1 MKTSMQ
7 LKALIRNLSAK
18 KNVEAGIIL
27 RNFMQERL
35 LERISISE
43 YKNNFIFKGG
53 MLISAIVGM
62 DSRSTMDIDANIK
75 GQTFN
80 ETEIALIVNNILN
93 LPIDD
98 NVSFTLK
105 NIEEIREGADY
116 PGYRISIEAIFDK
129 TCQMLKM
136 DVTAGDSIIPKEIEY
151 SFRLMFQDRAIGIM
165 AYNLETILAEKFET
179 VIARSIANTRMRDF
193 YDIHILTLTQK
204 FNYDN
209 FKAAL
214 KNTSEK
220 RGSIKQ
226 METVGEVIQAIAESA
241 IMIDLWQR
249 YQKKYS
255 YAANVTWETVIES
268 LKRLLNPS

>member
-1 MKTSMQ
+1 MQ
-7 LKALIRNLSAK
+7 LKALIRNLSAE

-53 MLISAIVGM
+53 ILISAIVGI

-75 GQTFN
+75 GQTLN
-80 ETEIALIVNNILN
+80 ETEIASIMSNILC

-105 NIEEIREGADY
+105 NIEEIREETDY
-116 PGYRISIEAIFDK
+116 PGYRISIEAILDK

-136 DVTAGDSIIPKEIEY
+136 DVTTGDPIIPKETEY

-179 VIARSIANTRMRDF
+179 LIARSVTNTRMRDF
-193 YDIHILTLTQK
+193 YDIYILTLTQK
-204 FNYDN
+204 LKYGN

-214 KNTSEK
+214 KNTTEK
-220 RGSIKQ
+220 RGTVKQ
-226 METVGEVIQAIAESA
+226 IETVGEVIQAIAENT

-249 YQKKYS
+249 YRKKYS
-255 YAANVTWETVIES
+255 YAANVTWEMVIES
-268 LKRLLNPS
+268 LKRLLNT

>member
-7 LKALIRNLSAK
+7 LNALIRNLSTK

-43 YKNNFIFKGG
+43 YKNNFILKGG

-80 ETEIALIVNNILN
+80 EAEIASIVSKILS

-98 NVSFTLK
+98 NIEFTLK
-105 NIEEIREGADY
+105 NIEEIREEADY
-116 PGYRISIEAIFDK
+116 PGYRISIEATLDQ
-129 TCQMLKM
+129 TRQMLKM
-136 DVTAGDSIIPKEIEY
+136 DLTTGAPTVPKEIEY

-179 VIARSIANTRMRDF
+179 VIARSVANTRMRDF
-193 YDIHILTLTQK
+193 YDIYILTSTQK
-204 FNYDN
+204 FNYGN
-209 FKAAL
+209 FKVAL
-214 KNTSEK
+214 KNTAEK
-220 RGSIKQ
+220 RGTVKQ
-226 METVGEVIQAIAESA
+226 MDSADEVIQAIAESE

-255 YAANVTWETVIES
+255 YAANVTWEMVIES
-268 LKRLLNPS
+268 LKRLEKPD